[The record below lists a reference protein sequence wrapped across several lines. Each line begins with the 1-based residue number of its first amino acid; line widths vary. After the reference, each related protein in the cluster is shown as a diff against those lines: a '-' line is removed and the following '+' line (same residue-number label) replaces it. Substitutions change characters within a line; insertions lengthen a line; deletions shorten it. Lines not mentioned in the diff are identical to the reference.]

1 MKRKRLEM
9 KCRVLVGIA
18 LLLALLSACSKGDEA
33 LMNGNYADAM
43 NTGIPSQECF
53 FRGVWSVNDVSADT
67 IDAYVQTKRTGY
79 GADSYVAFV
88 GFPLL
93 AITRQLVPDVQVA
106 TITDELDFG
115 VALTG
120 DKASY
125 AATLQELDFI
135 ACMQNHK
142 GIGLRSLGI
151 SGSNNFMDA
160 DPQASE
166 PRYLPFVVTD
176 TGGAACVIIL
186 HIKPGSHSAILDNDG
201 KSFLYGFTAHQAEF
215 RANGKTTVRT
225 LGPEMKIKYTSIRP
239 IQRAEFGN

>member
-1 MKRKRLEM
+1 MKRKSLEM

-18 LLLALLSACSKGDEA
+18 LLLVLLSACSKGDEA
-33 LMNGNYADAM
+33 LMNGNYADGM

-67 IDAYVQTKRTGY
+67 IDAYVRTKRTGY

-125 AATLQELDFI
+125 A
-135 ACMQNHK
+135 
-142 GIGLRSLGI
+142 IGLRSLGI

-215 RANGKTTVRT
+215 RANGQTTVRT
-225 LGPEMKIKYTSIRP
+225 LEPEMKIKYTSIRP
-239 IQRAEFGN
+239 IERAEFGN